1 MVVSGLRGMAETFD
15 VLIVGGGS
23 AGAVLANRLSE
34 RNARRVMLVEAGP
47 AYSPNLYPPDLANA
61 DITGGPD
68 GHDWGYV
75 GATGIGDRSIRA
87 LRGKALGGSSAV
99 NAAVAIRARAADFA
113 KWSALGIQGW
123 SFDQVL
129 TSFKAIEN
137 SPDGDDRYRGRSGP
151 LPVRTRRPDGLTPS
165 LNAFIDA
172 AVNQG
177 FARVADFN
185 GAEQAGVG
193 PYPLNVISGRRI
205 NTGIAFLD
213 DGVRACRNLAIKG
226 GVEVDRV
233 LLDGDR
239 AVGVI
244 DASGNEYRANL
255 VILSAGAFGSPAI
268 LMRSGV
274 GPADHLRELGIAVVA
289 DLPVGDRLQDHP
301 FYYNIYAL
309 KPGANGMHPAAGAI
323 LWTASSEAEPH
334 DLDLHVS
341 ATHLFDPNQSPT
353 GGAIVLAVAVT
364 QPQSLGRVRLA
375 SRDPRAAPVINYNF
389 LSTERDMRRMIE
401 GISISRRIGRD
412 AAFARLVEME
422 MTPDHSVTDDDSL
435 KRAIV
440 SQLDAY
446 HHPTST
452 MPMGPEES
460 GVVDSFGRVYGLRGL
475 MVIDASIMPVVPS
488 APTNLTTIMIAEH
501 VARRCLVPT

>member
-1 MVVSGLRGMAETFD
+1 M
-15 VLIVGGGS
+15 
-23 AGAVLANRLSE
+23 
-34 RNARRVMLVEAGP
+34 
-47 AYSPNLYPPDLANA
+47 YPSDLANA
-61 DITGGPD
+61 DIVGGPD

-99 NAAVAIRARAADFA
+99 NAAVAIRARPADFA

-123 SFDQVL
+123 SFDDVL
-129 TSFKAIEN
+129 ASYKAVEN
-137 SPDGDDRYRGRSGP
+137 SPDGDNRYRGRSGP
-151 LPVRTRRPDGLTPS
+151 LPIRTRRPDEFTPS
-165 LNAFIDA
+165 VNAFIDA

-177 FARVADFN
+177 FAHVADFN

-213 DGVRACRNLAIKG
+213 DGVRARQNLALKG

-233 LLDGDR
+233 LFDGSR

-244 DASGNEYRANL
+244 DASGNKYRP
-255 VILSAGAFGSPAI
+255 GI

-289 DLPVGDRLQDHP
+289 DLPVGNRLQEHP

-309 KPGANGMHPAAGAI
+309 KPRANGMRPAAGAI
-323 LWTASSEAEPH
+323 LWAASSEAEPH

-353 GGAIVLAVAVT
+353 GGAVVLAVAVT
-364 QPQSLGRVRLA
+364 QPESIGRVRLA
-375 SRDPRAAPVINYNF
+375 SRDPRTAPVINYN
-389 LSTERDMRRMIE
+389 LLNTERDMRRMIE
-401 GISISRRIGRD
+401 GVGISRRIGRD
-412 AAFARLVEME
+412 TAFAKLVEME
-422 MTPDHSVTDDDSL
+422 MTPGSSVIEDNSL

-440 SQLDAY
+440 EQLDVY

-452 MPMGPEES
+452 VAMGLEGS
-460 GVVDSFGRVYGLRGL
+460 GVVDAFGRVYGPRGV
-475 MVIDASIMPVVPS
+475 MVVDASIMPFVPS

-501 VARRCLVPT
+501 VARHCLLPGSAKASPKKLENKK